1 MRVRA
6 RVSSRS
12 LVRGRREKRGG
23 QGSVF
28 LELFHYYQA
37 LGTDYF
43 SGAHNLLSLLDGEQF
58 AVPREE
64 LYAIVVLFADVPD
77 VHRDGALRRAQI
89 WNFGDDAS
97 HFIVAQ

>member
-1 MRVRA
+1 M
-6 RVSSRS
+6 
-12 LVRGRREKRGG
+12 
-23 QGSVF
+23 F
-28 LELFHYYQA
+28 LELFHYYEYQA

-64 LYAIVVLFADVPD
+64 LYAIVVLLADVPD

-89 WNFGDDAS
+89 WNFGDDTS